1 MFYDRL
7 SLPKKPFA
15 RLLLLSSS
23 IVAVAGPAS
32 ADQFTDAFDASPYT
46 FCDAVIVG
54 ALYGVNG
61 IEGKSKI
68 GANIIQAGGFPAVE
82 ALLAQGRA
90 AGVRCSFAD
99 TGYGFADAEILAR
112 VWIVPVDQ
120 AKSKIAEIVSMG
132 NGAVLAGVLAAN
144 APR

>member
-1 MFYDRL
+1 MFRDQ
-7 SLPKKPFA
+7 SFAPKPLA

-23 IVAVAGPAS
+23 IIAVAGPAS
-32 ADQFTDAFDASPYT
+32 ADQFTDAYDASPYS

-68 GANIIQAGGFPAVE
+68 GANILQAGGFPAVE
-82 ALLAQGRA
+82 ALLVQGRA
-90 AGVRCSFAD
+90 AGVRCNFED
-99 TGYGFADAEILAR
+99 TGYQFTDAMILAG
-112 VWIVPVDQ
+112 VWGVPVDQ
-120 AKSKIAEIVSMG
+120 AKSKIADIVSMG
-132 NGAVLAGVLAAN
+132 NRGALAGVLAAN

>member
-23 IVAVAGPAS
+23 IVAVSGPAS

-61 IEGKSKI
+61 VEGKSKI
-68 GANIIQAGGFPAVE
+68 GANIIQAGGLPAVE
-82 ALLAQGRA
+82 ALLARGRA
-90 AGVRCSFAD
+90 SGVRCSFAD
-99 TGYGFADAEILAR
+99 TGYVFADAEILAR
-112 VWIVPVDQ
+112 AWVVSIEE
-120 AKSKIAEIVSMG
+120 AKSKIAEIVSIG
-132 NGAVLAGVLAAN
+132 NRAEITNALAVN